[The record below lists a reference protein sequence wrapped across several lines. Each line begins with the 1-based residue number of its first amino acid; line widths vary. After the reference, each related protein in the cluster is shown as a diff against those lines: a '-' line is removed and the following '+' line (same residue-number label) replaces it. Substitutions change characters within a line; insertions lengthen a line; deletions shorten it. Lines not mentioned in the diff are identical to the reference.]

1 MRHADTDLIP
11 ARVGRLV
18 AEEEE
23 VERLGLAVERLDD
36 RACRRLRI
44 PLLSLRLEED
54 AAVGA
59 DRHAVAELLLRLGRA
74 EGHHHDLAPFGFDD
88 AHRLLDRAL
97 LVRRDREA
105 EMPGLERLRIVGE
118 HHLPARERDALD
130 ADENPHERILSLS
143 GSNGG
148 REPTTSTVTGWSSS
162 MYWT

>member
-1 MRHADTDLIP
+1 MRQADTDLIP

-74 EGHHHDLAPFGFDD
+74 ECQDDDLAADP
-88 AHRLLDRAL
+88 HRLLDRAL
-97 LVRRDREA
+97 LVGRDGEA
-105 EMPGLERLRIVGE
+105 EVLRLERLPVRGE